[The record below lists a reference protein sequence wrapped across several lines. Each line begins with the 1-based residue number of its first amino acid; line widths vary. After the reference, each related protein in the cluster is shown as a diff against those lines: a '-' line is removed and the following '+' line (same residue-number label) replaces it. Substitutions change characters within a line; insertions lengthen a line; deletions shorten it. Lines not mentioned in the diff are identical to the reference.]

1 MQRTMILPVT
11 LMMSGIYFWTRLLTG
26 KTSGTDTTDDAYTVN
41 TRTYDAPPPPAAD
54 TSRTPV

>member
-26 KTSGTDTTDDAYTVN
+26 KTSDTSEDAYTVN
-41 TRTYDAPPPPAAD
+41 TRAYDAPPPPAAD